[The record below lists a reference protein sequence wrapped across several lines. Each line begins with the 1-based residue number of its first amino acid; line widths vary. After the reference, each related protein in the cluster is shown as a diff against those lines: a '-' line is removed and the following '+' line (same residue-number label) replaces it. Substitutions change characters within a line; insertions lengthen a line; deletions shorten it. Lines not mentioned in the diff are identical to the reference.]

1 MHVGLFLRDILSVN
15 KRCLS
20 NVTWYLQL
28 HNCHSAKQYHNRLTF
43 AITSSAPR
51 LILRYSAIPQQ
62 GSIIFRNTVAST
74 LVYSNQTCRSFHMT
88 SHVMEPKA
96 GIRSKRKNGPA
107 ATSDRPAK
115 QLKPGVS
122 TISDDD
128 GDLEN
133 GTLYGI
139 NSDDEQTHLL
149 PLPAATADTA
159 EWQAT
164 IEKVVRRVVS
174 VHFSQANSFDTDP
187 AISSEATGFVV
198 DSERGYILTNR
209 VRDNRIKH
217 YGWFTDSSLACCLC
231 WSLLGL
237 LHI

>member
-1 MHVGLFLRDILSVN
+1 MHVGLSLRDILSVN
-15 KRCLS
+15 TRCLS
-20 NVTWYLQL
+20 NTFWSLKL
-28 HNCHSAKQYHNRLTF
+28 RNCYSARHYHNHLTF
-43 AITSSAPR
+43 ATTSSAP
-51 LILRYSAIPQQ
+51 ILVVFRYSIAPQQ
-62 GSIIFRNTVAST
+62 GSNIFRNTVASS
-74 LVYSNQTCRSFHMT
+74 LAYRNQTCRPFHMT

-96 GIRSKRKNGPA
+96 GVRSKRKNGPA
-107 ATSDRPAK
+107 TTSDRPAK

-122 TISDDD
+122 TISDDG

-139 NSDDEQTHLL
+139 DSGDEQAHLL

-209 VRDNRIKH
+209 VRGTRIKTLRLVH
-217 YGWFTDSSLACCLC
+217 
-231 WSLLGL
+231 
-237 LHI
+237 

>member
-1 MHVGLFLRDILSVN
+1 
-15 KRCLS
+15 
-20 NVTWYLQL
+20 
-28 HNCHSAKQYHNRLTF
+28 
-43 AITSSAPR
+43 
-51 LILRYSAIPQQ
+51 
-62 GSIIFRNTVAST
+62 
-74 LVYSNQTCRSFHMT
+74 MT
-88 SHVMEPKA
+88 SLAMEPKA
-96 GIRSKRKNGPA
+96 GVRNKRKNGPA

-122 TISDDD
+122 PISDDD
-128 GDLEN
+128 GEVEN
-133 GTLYGI
+133 GPLYGI
-139 NSDDEQTHLL
+139 ESDGELGGHLL

-209 VRDNRIKH
+209 VRRKRIKT
-217 YGWFTDSSLACCLC
+217 FSLA
-231 WSLLGL
+231 
-237 LHI
+237 H

>member
-1 MHVGLFLRDILSVN
+1 MHVGCSLKGILNVRA
-15 KRCLS
+15 RCLS
-20 NVTWYLQL
+20 NLFWPLQL
-28 HNCHSAKQYHNRLTF
+28 RTYLYARLSHNLFSF
-43 AITSSAPR
+43 ATISSALEINFRYPFVPR
-51 LILRYSAIPQQ
+51 EERYGIQ
-62 GSIIFRNTVAST
+62 NTVAASLT
-74 LVYSNQTCRSFHMT
+74 YRNQKCRSFHMT
-88 SHVMEPKA
+88 SHAMEHKA
-96 GIRSKRKNGPA
+96 GMRSKRKNGPV

-115 QLKPGVS
+115 QLKPGIL
-122 TISDDD
+122 TLSDDG

-133 GTLYGI
+133 GPLYGVE
-139 NSDDEQTHLL
+139 SDGEQGHLL

-209 VRDNRIKH
+209 VRRRTIK
-217 YGWFTDSSLACCLC
+217 TPSLAR
-231 WSLLGL
+231 
-237 LHI
+237 